1 MKEITIKVPDWMNED
16 EVRKI
21 VEKYVAKKK
30 LVEKFYSLIE
40 GVDFNEI
47 ERESRDFR
55 KSFKLRN
62 TH

>member
-1 MKEITIKVPDWMNED
+1 MKEITIKVPEWMNED
-16 EVRKI
+16 EVKKI
-21 VEKYVAKKK
+21 VEEYVTKKK
-30 LVEKFYSLIE
+30 LVEKYYSLIE

-47 ERESRDFR
+47 ERESREFR